1 MGMRFKGL
9 FSLFMMATTS
19 TVFASAGVAQE
30 AVTVTPIVIEP
41 TAEAFERV
49 FFANSGN
56 FYRDQSLNR
65 QIDFFLGK
73 GTLLRNSYPENE
85 IARDARRTRILYND
99 ALKQQVSSGPLL
111 RTPDLPSPY
120 DTSLLVNP
128 TLYLN
133 RSTVNGT
140 VPVSGELLFEPL
152 PR

>member
-9 FSLFMMATTS
+9 ISLLMITATS
-19 TVFASAGVAQE
+19 TVFTSASVAEEAGTA
-30 AVTVTPIVIEP
+30 TRISTEP
-41 TAEAFERV
+41 VSEAFERV
-49 FFANSGN
+49 FFTNSGN

-73 GTLLRNSYPENE
+73 GSLLRNSFPENE

-99 ALKQQVSSGPLL
+99 ALRQQVSSDPLI
-111 RTPDLPSPY
+111 RTPDLPTPY
-120 DTSLLVNP
+120 GTSLLVNP
-128 TLYLN
+128 GLYLN
-133 RSTVNGT
+133 RSTVNGS

>member
-1 MGMRFKGL
+1 MGMRLKGL
-9 FSLFMMATTS
+9 VSFFMMAATS
-19 TVFASAGVAQE
+19 TVFASAAVAE
-30 AVTVTPIVIEP
+30 EVVTVTPVIIEP
-41 TAEAFERV
+41 TEEAFERV
-49 FFANSGN
+49 FFTNSGN

-73 GTLLRNSYPENE
+73 GTLLRNSFPENE

-99 ALKQQVSSGPLL
+99 AFKQQVSSGPLL
-111 RTPDLPSPY
+111 RTPDLPTPY

>member
-1 MGMRFKGL
+1 MGMRLKGL
-9 FSLFMMATTS
+9 VSFCMMAATS
-19 TVFASAGVAQE
+19 TVFASTAVAQE
-30 AVTVTPIVIEP
+30 VVTVTPVVIES

-49 FFANSGN
+49 FFTNSGN

-73 GTLLRNSYPENE
+73 GTLLRNSFPENE

-111 RTPDLPSPY
+111 RTPDLPNPY

-128 TLYLN
+128 VLYLD
-133 RSTVNGT
+133 RTVVNGGI
-140 VPVSGELLFEPL
+140 PVNGELLFEPS